1 MKRVFFLLLIA
12 RPLFAIDFNDRRAVV
27 AAATEKHPALTR
39 LRAEADAAREAVG
52 AAGALPNP
60 MLMAGVQDKQIDLT
74 DDEMMTMYMV
84 GASQRLVRPAK
95 RESQRRAAELTAS
108 AAEKQLDSARA
119 AIERDVLLA
128 WYEVATVDAQLA
140 VIAQVRVMIEA
151 IVAAARVRYEVGSA
165 LQADVIRAQLEGSDL
180 EHEILTLRGT
190 RRTALARL
198 LPLLELPLHTD
209 VPALTIPADA
219 AAIDIGHS
227 STPPH
232 DHPAVAALEAE
243 VARAEEEIR
252 LIELEAKPDVDL
264 EAQYG
269 VRRVERDMFSVTAR
283 IELPLRLKQ
292 TVEPRVREAMLRR
305 DAIRARI
312 AEVRR
317 ELTQALGEAV
327 VAHEQANDE
336 MKFHEQVLVPQAQL
350 AFESTLAAYET
361 GRTSFDAIL
370 VTQSDYLRRRLE
382 EYDFLLRHAQA
393 VTNYEALRNGAT
405 AAGAMSGSGSA
416 TRTRAV
422 RGTTATAPAMG
433 SM

>member
-1 MKRVFFLLLIA
+1 MKRVLFLLLIA
-12 RPLFAIDFNDRRAVV
+12 RPLFAIDFHDPRAVV
-27 AAATEKHPALTR
+27 AAAIEKHPALTR
-39 LRAEADAAREAVG
+39 LRAEADAAREAIG

-60 MLMAGVQDKQIDLT
+60 MLMAGVQDKQIDLS

-84 GASQRLVRPAK
+84 GASQRLVRPEK
-95 RESQRRAAELTAS
+95 RQSQRRAAELSAR

-140 VIAQVRVMIEA
+140 VIAQVRIMLDA

-180 EHEILTLRGT
+180 EHEIMTLRGT

-198 LPLLELPLHTD
+198 LPLLELPLHTE
-209 VPALTIPADA
+209 VPALTMPAEA
-219 AAIDIGHS
+219 ARIDIGHS
-227 STPPH
+227 TNPRD
-232 DHPAVAALEAE
+232 DHPALALLEAE

-252 LIELEAKPDVDL
+252 LIELEAKPDVDF
-264 EAQYG
+264 EVQYG
-269 VRRVERDMFSVTAR
+269 ARRFERDMLSVTAR
-283 IELPLRLKQ
+283 IELPLRRRTNL
-292 TVEPRVREAMLRR
+292 EPRVREAMLRR
-305 DAIRARI
+305 DAARARI

-327 VAHEQANDE
+327 VAHDQANE
-336 MKFHEQVLVPQAQL
+336 KMKFHDEVLLPQAQL

-370 VTQSDYLRRRLE
+370 ATQSDYLRRRLE
-382 EYDFLLRHAQA
+382 EHDFLLRHAQA
-393 VTNYEALRNGAT
+393 VTNYEALRKGAT
-405 AAGAMSGSGSA
+405 AGGAMSGSAVA
-416 TRTRAV
+416 TRTRAT
-422 RGTTATAPAMG
+422 RGSVATTQAMG